1 MRLQF
6 LLCFAWTIQAKDC
19 PGLCG
24 DAVEYFDGKPDPN
37 YQKQIIRPVAR
48 SRIVNGEGK
57 TNRIVGGYEVSD
69 RGFITLIRAYDP
81 NDEENYETCGGTL
94 INDLYILT
102 AGHCVCIQNSMS
114 NVQCSYYGEL
124 KYDPKEVLKA
134 YIGLNNENIIN
145 LEKKRDI
152 HKWVNRID
160 KVIKHEGW
168 DGSGLTSPDLALLK
182 LAKKVQ
188 FIDDNRFKI
197 GGGQFSIRP
206 ACLPGKNVKVH
217 GEHAYVAGWG
227 RTRNQA
233 CFTDNNGP
241 NR

>member
-1 MRLQF
+1 MRLTF

-24 DAVEYFDGKPDPN
+24 DAVEYLDGQPDPN
-37 YQKQIIRPVAR
+37 YKKQMIRTVTGTKGKLVNG
-48 SRIVNGEGK
+48 RIVN
-57 TNRIVGGYEVSD
+57 GYEVSD

-81 NDEENYETCGGTL
+81 SDEENYETCGGTL

-102 AGHCVCIQNSMS
+102 AGHCVCIQNSLS

-134 YIGLNNENIIN
+134 YIGVNDLNITN
-145 LEKKRDI
+145 LEKHHEVDKY
-152 HKWVNRID
+152 VQRID

-188 FIDDNRFKI
+188 FSDNWFSFK
-197 GGGQFSIRP
+197 SIRP
-206 ACLPGKNVKVH
+206 ACLPSKNVQVH

-227 RTRNQA
+227 RTRNEA